1 MVGRSAA
8 VVCFFGFLRSGEVV
22 SPTESSFDQ
31 DTNLT
36 FGDVRVDSLLNPQYV
51 EVRLKASKTD
61 IFRKG
66 VTVFLGR
73 TDGGIC
79 PVEASIWGFR

>member
-1 MVGRSAA
+1 M
-8 VVCFFGFLRSGEVV
+8 

-66 VTVFLGR
+66 VTVFLGH
-73 TDGGIC
+73 TDGEIC
-79 PVEASIWGFR
+79 PVAAILSYIVARGSIEGPFSNSHMGAT